1 MIAVCFLL
9 RLVHILK
16 AWHTHVTALQCDK
29 FFTFFLIKGITI
41 NQEVLKVAFEAAADC
56 DVFIKHTKM

>member
-1 MIAVCFLL
+1 MISVCFLL

-16 AWHTHVTALQCDK
+16 GRHTHVTALQCDK

-41 NQEVLKVAFEAAADC
+41 NQEVLKVAFEAEADC